1 MGETSF
7 QFRFGP
13 RVELDE
19 VHDSLVL
26 SLMASEGLHGR
37 TRVQLEA
44 NFHLDRDERTCTVQA
59 ETEVGRDLVRIFT
72 ALLTRQFGE
81 DGFRVKSEG
90 AGLHA

>member
-1 MGETSF
+1 M
-7 QFRFGP
+7 
-13 RVELDE
+13 
-19 VHDSLVL
+19 HDSLVL

-81 DGFRVKSEG
+81 EGFTIESNESRQ
-90 AGLHA
+90 HA